1 MKSFWF
7 VVLLLFPLTLCS
19 QIKVDK
25 AGDGWDSIVYS
36 AINLVKKTS
45 PIHYA
50 VLIETTQKIEFW
62 NENYSSNNVVEGK
75 GVIVISSQD
84 IKLNSLNNIAAV
96 LVHESYHLKF
106 LKYGPNITSSE
117 EEYQCYLYE
126 LKFLKLLPQVESYLL
141 THAQEQLKL
150 WNIK

>member
-1 MKSFWF
+1 MKSLWF
-7 VVLLLFPLTLCS
+7 VFILLVPFNLFS

-36 AINLVKKTS
+36 AIDLVKKTS
-45 PIHYA
+45 PLYYA
-50 VLIETTQKIEFW
+50 VLTKTTQKIEFW
-62 NENYSSNNVVEGK
+62 NEDYSSNNIIDEK
-75 GVIVISSQD
+75 GVIVISAKD

-106 LKYGPNITSSE
+106 LKYGPNLRGYE

-126 LKFLKLLPQVESYLL
+126 LKFLKLLPNVEPFLVA
-141 THAQEQLKL
+141 HVKEQLKL

>member
-7 VVLLLFPLTLCS
+7 LVLLLFPLTLCS

-36 AINLVKKTS
+36 AINLIKKTS
-45 PIHYA
+45 PLHYA
-50 VLIETTQKIEFW
+50 VLIKTTQNVEFW
-62 NENYSSNNVVEGK
+62 NENYSSNNVIDGK
-75 GVIVISSQD
+75 GIIVISAKD

-106 LKYGPNITSSE
+106 FIYGPTLKGYD

-126 LKFLKLLPQVESYLL
+126 LKFLKLLPNVESDLVAY
-141 THAQEQLKL
+141 TAEQLKL

>member
-7 VVLLLFPLTLCS
+7 TVLLLFPLTLCS

-25 AGDGWDSIVYS
+25 AGDGWDSIIYS
-36 AINLVKKTS
+36 AINLIKKTS
-45 PIHYA
+45 PLHYA
-50 VLIETTQKIEFW
+50 VLKETTQNVQFW
-62 NENYSSNNVVEGK
+62 NANYSSNNIIEGE

-84 IKLNSLNNIAAV
+84 IKLNSLNNIAAA

-106 LKYGPNITSSE
+106 LKYGPDLRGYE

-126 LKFLKLLPQVESYLL
+126 LKFLKLLPNVEPELVAY
-141 THAQEQLKL
+141 TTEQLKL

>member
-1 MKSFWF
+1 MKSLGFL
-7 VVLLLFPLTLCS
+7 VLLLFPLTLCS

-36 AINLVKKTS
+36 AINLIKKTS

-50 VLIETTQKIEFW
+50 VLTETTQNVQFW
-62 NENYSSNNVVEGK
+62 NEDYSSNNVIEGK

-84 IKLNSLNNIAAV
+84 IKLNSLNNIAAA

-106 LKYGPNITSSE
+106 LKYGPDLRGYE
-117 EEYQCYLYE
+117 EEYQCYLFE
-126 LKFLKLLPQVESYLL
+126 LKFLKLLPNVEPYLL
-141 THAQEQLKL
+141 ANVHEQLKL
-150 WNIK
+150 WKIK

>member
-7 VVLLLFPLTLCS
+7 LFILLLPFNLFS

-36 AINLVKKTS
+36 AIDLIKKSS

-50 VLIETTQKIEFW
+50 ILMKTTQKIEFW
-62 NENYSSNNVVEGK
+62 NEDYSSNNIIEGE
-75 GVIVISSQD
+75 GVIVISAKD
-84 IKLNSLNNIAAV
+84 IKLNSLNDIAAV
-96 LVHESYHLKF
+96 LAHESYHLKF
-106 LKYGPNITSSE
+106 LKYGPDVRGYE

-126 LKFLKLLPQVESYLL
+126 LKLLKLLPNVEPFLVM
-141 THAQEQLKL
+141 HVNEQLNF